1 VPEDGSKAS
10 VVVGATACG
19 SFKITV
25 SIDCPAKGVVQ
36 AGSGY
41 VRINNK
47 GQGGSWQRAWGG
59 AGNNIPCWT
68 GTSCSPQTPV
78 THAIDYYHEFSPQ
91 CLLGTGDGGRYKL
104 TSYGNPNS
112 GWRHQCCINNLLYGC
127 GDGFSPVPCH
137 PEINCDGVGSP
148 QYGAYFRYDAEVWEW
163 NCPCP

>member
-104 TSYGNPNS
+104 TSYGNPIVGGGTS
-112 GWRHQCCINNLLYGC
+112 AALTMCCMDAGMV
-127 GDGFSPVPCH
+127 FHPCRV
-137 PEINCDGVGSP
+137 I
-148 QYGAYFRYDAEVWEW
+148 QR
-163 NCPCP
+163 